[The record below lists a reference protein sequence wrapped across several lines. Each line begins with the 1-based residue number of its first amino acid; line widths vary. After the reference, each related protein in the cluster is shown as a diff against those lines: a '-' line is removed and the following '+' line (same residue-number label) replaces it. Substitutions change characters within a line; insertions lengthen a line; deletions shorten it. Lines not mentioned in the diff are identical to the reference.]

1 MARQVASNLA
11 AISVDKLLELRS
23 QIDRH
28 LVQRRAAL
36 ETELSRL
43 GATASARGGRNRRA
57 STKGT
62 KVPPKYRGPHGE
74 LWSGRG
80 VHPRWLAVLLKQG
93 HAIEEYAIGQ
103 RATSRTKVLVR
114 KSSKKKA
121 KKKSPAKRR

>member
-1 MARQVASNLA
+1 MPRQAATKLA
-11 AISVDKLLELRS
+11 PMSVDELLDLRS

-28 LVQRRAAL
+28 LVRRRAAL

-43 GATASARGGRNRRA
+43 GATASARNRPA

-80 VHPRWLAVLLKQG
+80 VHPRWLAALLKQG

>member
-1 MARQVASNLA
+1 MARQGASNLA
-11 AISVDKLLELRS
+11 AMSVDKLLELRS

-28 LVQRRAAL
+28 LVRRRAAL

-43 GATASARGGRNRRA
+43 GATASARNRRA

-62 KVPPKYRGPHGE
+62 KVPPKYRGPKGE

-103 RATSRTKVLVR
+103 RATSRTKTLMR
-114 KSSKKKA
+114 KSSKKA
-121 KKKSPAKRR
+121 KKKSARKRG